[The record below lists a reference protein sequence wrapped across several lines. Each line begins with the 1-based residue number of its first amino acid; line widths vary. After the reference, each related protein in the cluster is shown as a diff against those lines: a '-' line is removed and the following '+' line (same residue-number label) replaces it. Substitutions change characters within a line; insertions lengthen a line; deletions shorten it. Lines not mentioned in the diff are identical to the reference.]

1 MIESMDE
8 EVEEDEEVAA
18 AAVASVIES
27 FQPLSLRSKAS
38 FAQQITT
45 AVPRCEGFRPP
56 SLHGVVDLLQHVPLA
71 FFYSSGSYGT
81 TNLERVAG
89 RVLLRQHSFHAN
101 GCLEFAEA
109 GSSMCG
115 PCSAM
120 DPRLLDRIMPYLY
133 QPASSIPGKTND
145 AHFSAYQMK
154 EKKDAIREE
163 HGRKRLLVLSLNR
176 KVHRRDRALDLHQ
189 RLMRALTSGNAR
201 LMQTA
206 LVRALNAGHGVVGVL
221 KLVTKCLLGV
231 YRPRLEFTELDMG
244 IASLMYIFGGGA
256 AAYAANKGLGLPC
269 ERLIQKSK
277 ELAAFVPT
285 IYTGVLN
292 YAADVQKAVVAN
304 LRAGFGQPILDGK
317 IEWRRCFSGQ
327 WMMALDGSANDKTL
341 SFHSQTGTMIGGCE
355 HKPDEINLALTTPG
369 DGKAALAALK
379 LGQEG
384 SRSQGAMHL
393 AGETVLITF
402 KPIEAT
408 GEDAPLL
415 PAAAVPT
422 CNKRSCLK
430 MSKELLTGALDG
442 FDAVRELLREEGLGS
457 LNSLGKVVTIATD
470 GDAKR
475 RRAITALC
483 NMVKGKVPAAE
494 LLVALDLF
502 DTYGGELE
510 VTVDFDWR
518 HMTKRIRVRLV
529 FTDRGI
535 NLSPNGVVFD
545 RIKVKVRDCE

>member
-101 GCLEFAEA
+101 GCLGFAGA

-189 RLMRALTSGNAR
+189 RLMRALTKGSALESTCSFKLPGFKYAKFAR
-201 LMQTA
+201 RREEELQRRLA
-206 LVRALNAGHGVVGVL
+206 LVGEAAV
-221 KLVTKCLLGV
+221 
-231 YRPRLEFTELDMG
+231 
-244 IASLMYIFGGGA
+244 A
-256 AAYAANKGLGLPC
+256 AATEAGLGLGACAKAPRVTVQNHPIFC
-269 ERLIQKSK
+269 PIPGCKVLIWKLNLIPHLLEDGHPLPLDGRAQQWRRRGRAALQELQVLLTSSPRDKACALGEDVLKQVAEKLVEVRDLLAVAGESVSTTVSFCLEEVVRESQPALAKHYATRGPFKERATRKDKGKKKGEGEGCGGDRS
-277 ELAAFVPT
+277 AA
-285 IYTGVLN
+285 
-292 YAADVQKAVVAN
+292 AAGQGEESDGSEGSEDEEEEDGEEGGAS
-304 LRAGFGQPILDGK
+304 GQPSGKRPADG
-317 IEWRRCFSGQ
+317 EGP
-327 WMMALDGSANDKTL
+327 GSRGK
-341 SFHSQTGTMIGGCE
+341 E
-355 HKPDEINLALTTPG
+355 KKPK
-369 DGKAALAALK
+369 KAA
-379 LGQEG
+379 
-384 SRSQGAMHL
+384 
-393 AGETVLITF
+393 
-402 KPIEAT
+402 
-408 GEDAPLL
+408 
-415 PAAAVPT
+415 
-422 CNKRSCLK
+422 
-430 MSKELLTGALDG
+430 
-442 FDAVRELLREEGLGS
+442 
-457 LNSLGKVVTIATD
+457 
-470 GDAKR
+470 
-475 RRAITALC
+475 
-483 NMVKGKVPAAE
+483 
-494 LLVALDLF
+494 
-502 DTYGGELE
+502 
-510 VTVDFDWR
+510 
-518 HMTKRIRVRLV
+518 
-529 FTDRGI
+529 
-535 NLSPNGVVFD
+535 
-545 RIKVKVRDCE
+545 